1 MEALYVYNTF
11 AVTPSSMNAREPLQD
26 IEAIKTLK
34 ARYIRYGDTQQWDD
48 LAKLLTDDFSATFEI
63 APRFNEDQPRRAEI
77 SGRDLFIN
85 TWAKALVGVIT
96 AHNVFLPEITLISP
110 TAANGIWGMHDLV
123 KMPNC
128 VFEGWGHYH
137 DHYVREHGVWMIKAS
152 RVTRIHTEEQWL

>member
-1 MEALYVYNTF
+1 
-11 AVTPSSMNAREPLQD
+11 MNAREHPHD
-26 IEAIKTLK
+26 IDEIKTLK
-34 ARYIRYGDTQQWDD
+34 ARYIRFGDTKRWDD
-48 LAKLLTDDFSATFEI
+48 LAKLLTVDFSALFEI
-63 APRFNEDQPRRAEI
+63 APRFSKDQPRQAEI

-85 TWAKALVGVIT
+85 TWASALVGVIT
-96 AHNVFLPEITLISP
+96 MHTVFLPEITLVGP

-137 DHYVREHGVWMIKAS
+137 DQYVKEHGVWVIKAS

>member
-1 MEALYVYNTF
+1 MAEPSRPAEDG
-11 AVTPSSMNAREPLQD
+11 ASSMNAREPLQD
-26 IEAIKTLK
+26 IEAIRTLK
-34 ARYIRYGDTQQWDD
+34 ARYIRFGDTQQWDD
-48 LAKLLTDDFSATFEI
+48 LAELLTDDFSAAFEI
-63 APRFNEDQPRRAEI
+63 APRFSKDQPRRAEI

-96 AHNVFLPEITLISP
+96 MHNVFLPEITLISP

-137 DHYVREHGVWMIKAS
+137 DQYVKEQGVWRIKAS
-152 RVTRIHTEEQWL
+152 RVTRLHTEEQWFQ